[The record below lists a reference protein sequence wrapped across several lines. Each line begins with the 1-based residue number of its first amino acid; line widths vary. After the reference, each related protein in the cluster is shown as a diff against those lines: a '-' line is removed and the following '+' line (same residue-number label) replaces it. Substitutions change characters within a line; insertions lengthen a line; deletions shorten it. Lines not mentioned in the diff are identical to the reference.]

1 MQIGLKNTL
10 RALPIIF
17 QSIFRKRR
25 AIQKV
30 IPMMPKNDFWD
41 ISVKVNEIL
50 LVIPIILKYRKTP
63 HLVPRIN
70 YANNF
75 FSKLFNRGLKCINKV
90 LKKSF
95 WSRKFTFK
103 TRING

>member
-1 MQIGLKNTL
+1 MEKMQIGLKNTL

-50 LVIPIILKYRKTP
+50 LVIPNI
-63 HLVPRIN
+63 
-70 YANNF
+70 
-75 FSKLFNRGLKCINKV
+75 
-90 LKKSF
+90 
-95 WSRKFTFK
+95 
-103 TRING
+103 